1 MSDQNKPLVEKEE
14 KEPMIM
20 PVKVSLGIGAVGFII
35 ALVLII
41 AFATTSHDDPIHS
54 DSSSL

>member
-20 PVKVSLGIGAVGFII
+20 PVKASLAIGAVGFII

-41 AFATTSHDDPIHS
+41 VFATTSHDEPTP
-54 DSSSL
+54 DSSSSL